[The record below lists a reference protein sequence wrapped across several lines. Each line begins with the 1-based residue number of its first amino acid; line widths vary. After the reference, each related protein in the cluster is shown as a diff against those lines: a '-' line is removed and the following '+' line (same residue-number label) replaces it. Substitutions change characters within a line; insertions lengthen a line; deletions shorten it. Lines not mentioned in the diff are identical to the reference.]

1 MDVYGVFTFFQTAC
15 SLLYLNAAEL
25 EEALIM
31 RITVAGSTSIKGR
44 WRQQQSEVLKE
55 SLCKGIF
62 ERLFHWAVKQINK
75 NISSPEGMSSF
86 IGAQTV

>member
-55 SLCKGIF
+55 SLRYKTESVSDVAKKRMRETI
-62 ERLFHWAVKQINK
+62 ERMVN
-75 NISSPEGMSSF
+75 EGDRGMVTF
-86 IGAQTV
+86 IL